1 MKLYEYLNQM
11 DASDE
16 LTCWDNTFDSEFYFY
31 KNMYASKE
39 DIKEYPN

>member
-31 KNMYASKE
+31 KKYVRFQRRH
-39 DIKEYPN
+39 